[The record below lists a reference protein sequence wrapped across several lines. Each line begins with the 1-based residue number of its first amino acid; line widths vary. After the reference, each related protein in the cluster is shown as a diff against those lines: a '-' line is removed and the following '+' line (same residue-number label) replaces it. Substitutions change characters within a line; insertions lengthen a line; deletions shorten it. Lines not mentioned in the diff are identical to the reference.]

1 MLYRVTIQTVPI
13 FLSSAR
19 DSCGK
24 RLSELSLLT
33 VDPQKEAAG
42 VSMDSH
48 LNIQP
53 FLPTSLISVLIAG
66 SWEGDKE
73 FYMCSHG

>member
-1 MLYRVTIQTVPI
+1 MLYKVTIQTVPI

-24 RLSELSLLT
+24 IVRAELT

-42 VSMDSH
+42 MSMDSH

-53 FLPTSLISVLIAG
+53 FLPTSLISALIAG
-66 SWEGDKE
+66 CWEGDKE
-73 FYMCSHG
+73 FYMCSQG